1 MYIKDLYRNVIF
13 NVISAI
19 IIVLSWY
26 ILYYLF
32 KNYRDLLYFSGESTL
47 ELAREE
53 AENLNIIA
61 FFGIY
66 FFIEL
71 VNYYF
76 NNLTIKNYALL
87 QIVLD
92 GCLFLLFGEILRGK
106 VFFIPSNSADNQYVV
121 FKSYIDYFQQYLL
134 AAFFSNI
141 IVVIINGIRILVK
154 WWKEK

>member
-1 MYIKDLYRNVIF
+1 MKVNLKVLSYRSIIF
-13 NVISAI
+13 NVISAF

-26 ILYYLF
+26 ILYYAF
-32 KNYRDLLYFSGESTL
+32 KNYG
-47 ELAREE
+47 
-53 AENLNIIA
+53 NLIYLSQVKVNFLNEIA

-71 VNYYF
+71 INYYF

-141 IVVIINGIRILVK
+141 IMVIINGIRILLK
-154 WWKEK
+154 YWKKK